1 MGNPVPAYLA
11 QPSRSMPGLSC
22 LSPLHCSV
30 HSMAAS
36 GMSTFEST
44 PRLSNYFQTFMIL
57 FDFQKIFIFSEHI
70 CTLLRYFQ
78 TSRNPLKKNQNGAKL
93 ERVNVHTG
101 MKSYLSGKSK
111 CEDRITSYMY
121 MCRVFSAGEAMRPNM
136 SRRKPN

>member
-70 CTLLRYFQ
+70 CILLRYFQ

-93 ERVNVHTG
+93 ERARERTPTHLNR
-101 MKSYLSGKSK
+101 KSK
-111 CEDRITSYMY
+111 CTYRHEELF
-121 MCRVFSAGEAMRPNM
+121 VWEEQV
-136 SRRKPN
+136 